1 MWSSVQ
7 SFGVRASCSSWDRR
21 TNMPPAEL
29 ASYCLHALNAAAA
42 LLSEA
47 AVGRLVTITLAGLR
61 PRHESHPASQAARE

>member
-1 MWSSVQ
+1 
-7 SFGVRASCSSWDRR
+7 
-21 TNMPPAEL
+21 MPPAEL